1 MWKQQP
7 RTSTSSQRRENYA
20 YYDHRGGDGRG
31 KWKKGTGVFSRKGAR
46 PKGPALV
53 LAAINLFVQL
63 GNSKSAPSWWLDVG
77 FSHGTGDSLGSNRGC
92 HSGRK
97 LTRGLGS
104 TARTARKS
112 GKSWAG
118 GGLWI
123 QQKGQVQG
131 LHISWNRMPGHVLRH
146 KKRD

>member
-31 KWKKGTGVFSRKGAR
+31 KWKKGAGVFSRKGAR

-63 GNSKSAPSWWLDVG
+63 ETQNLPH
-77 FSHGTGDSLGSNRGC
+77 HGDWMLGSAMGRGIP
-92 HSGRK
+92 
-97 LTRGLGS
+97 
-104 TARTARKS
+104 
-112 GKSWAG
+112 WAATG
-118 GGLWI
+118 VAF
-123 QQKGQVQG
+123 QVG
-131 LHISWNRMPGHVLRH
+131 N
-146 KKRD
+146 